1 MTLWQALIRRKRYGN
16 ADEGGESKLARVLT
30 LFDLTALG
38 VGSTLGLGVY
48 VLAGSVAYEQAGP
61 AVVIS
66 FAVAAIASAFAG
78 LCYAE
83 FAARVP
89 KAGSAYVY
97 SYVTIGEFVAFSI
110 GWNLI
115 LEYVIGTSSVARGLS
130 GYVDELFEKKMSIYL
145 QSILPIDIDFLANY
159 PDILSFF
166 IIMLLA
172 ALLST
177 GVKESSILNNVFTTV
192 NIITVLIVLVAGGIK
207 CDPANWNIPK
217 DQIPEGI
224 KGGEGGFM
232 PYGIAGIMAGAAKCF
247 YGFVGFDCVAT
258 TGEEAKNPQRNI
270 PLSIVISLIIIF
282 LAYFGIST
290 VLTMMWPYYLQNP
303 TAPFPH
309 VFQQIGWIEIK
320 WIVSI
325 GAIFALCT
333 SLLGAMFP
341 LPRVLYAMAQD
352 GILYKI
358 LKRIHPKTQTPV
370 VASMLSGLLAAFMAL
385 IFDLHQLI
393 DMMSIGTLL
402 AYTIVSVCV
411 LVLRY
416 NDDAMVD
423 EVSVTLPQFLR
434 QLANINFIKRPNSLS
449 SYITKI
455 GVVVFSALSIVL
467 CSILGYADITSV
479 VTIVLISIV
488 CGAMA
493 LVVLIIGRQPPADD
507 NLSFKVPWVPVVPCL
522 SVFINLYLMFQLD
535 MHTWIRFVV
544 WIVIGYIIY
553 FTYGIQHSVEGD
565 LARKEKLKESKAVN
579 SFYEANH
586 IALMPNE
593 KIFNSSYT
601 VATNI

>member
-1 MTLWQALIRRKRYGN
+1 MTLWNALVRRKRYGN
-16 ADEGGESKLARVLT
+16 ADESTESKLARVLT

-61 AVVIS
+61 AVVVS
-66 FAVAAIASAFAG
+66 FAIAAIASAFAG

-89 KAGSAYVY
+89 RAGSAYVY

-110 GWNLI
+110 GWNLV
-115 LEYVIGTSSVARGLS
+115 LEYVIGASSVARGLS
-130 GYVDELFEKKMSIYL
+130 GYIDELFDNKMSSFL
-145 QSILPIDIDFLANY
+145 KNVLPIDIEFLADY
-159 PDILSFF
+159 PDFFSFF
-166 IIMLLA
+166 IVLLLA
-172 ALLST
+172 ILLSV
-177 GVKESSILNNVFTTV
+177 GVKESSVLNNIFTSV
-192 NIITVLIVLVAGGIK
+192 NVLTVLIVLVAGAIK
-207 CDPANWNIPK
+207 ADPANWNIPK
-217 DQIPEGI
+217 DQIPENVR
-224 KGGEGGFM
+224 GGEGGFM
-232 PYGIAGIMAGAAKCF
+232 PFGFAGIMAGAAKCF

-258 TGEEAKNPQRNI
+258 TGEEAQNPKRNI
-270 PLSIVISLIIIF
+270 PLSIVLSLIIIF

-309 VFQQIGWIEIK
+309 VFQQIGWVEIK

-352 GILYKI
+352 GILFKV
-358 LKRIHPKTQTPV
+358 LKKIHPKTQTPI
-370 VASMLSGLLAAFMAL
+370 VATILSGLFAGVMAM

-416 NDDAMVD
+416 NDDTLID
-423 EVSVTLPQFLR
+423 EINVTLPQFLR
-434 QLANINFIKRPNSLS
+434 QLANINFNKRPNSLS

-455 GVVVFSALSIVL
+455 GVVVFSLLSIAV
-467 CSILGYADITSV
+467 CAILGYAEITSV
-479 VTIVLISIV
+479 VTIASLGVV
-488 CGAMA
+488 CAAML
-493 LVVLIIGRQPPADD
+493 LVVAIIGRQPDADAD
-507 NLSFKVPWVPVVPCL
+507 LSFKVPWVPVIPCL

-535 MHTWIRFVV
+535 MNTWIRFVV
-544 WIVIGYIIY
+544 WIAIGYLIY
-553 FTYGIQHSVEGD
+553 FTYGIKNSVEGE
-565 LARKEKLKESKAVN
+565 LIEKEKQNETKLQN
-579 SFYEANH
+579 SFYQANR

-593 KIFNSSYT
+593 KISNSSYT
-601 VATNI
+601 VANV